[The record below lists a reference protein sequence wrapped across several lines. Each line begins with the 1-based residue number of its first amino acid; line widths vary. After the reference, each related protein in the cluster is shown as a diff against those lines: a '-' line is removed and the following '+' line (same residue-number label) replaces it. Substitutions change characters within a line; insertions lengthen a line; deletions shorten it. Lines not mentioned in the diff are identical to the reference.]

1 MCAFVN
7 VVVRLRCAMQNVM
20 NSDTG
25 ARGYRINMPG
35 MAKEGEWLS
44 SSNILLYLMK
54 MVLSVIIF
62 INLLRGCKSG
72 LQVST

>member
-1 MCAFVN
+1 
-7 VVVRLRCAMQNVM
+7 MQNVK

-35 MAKEGEWLS
+35 MAKEDEWLS

-54 MVLSVIIF
+54 MVLSVMVF